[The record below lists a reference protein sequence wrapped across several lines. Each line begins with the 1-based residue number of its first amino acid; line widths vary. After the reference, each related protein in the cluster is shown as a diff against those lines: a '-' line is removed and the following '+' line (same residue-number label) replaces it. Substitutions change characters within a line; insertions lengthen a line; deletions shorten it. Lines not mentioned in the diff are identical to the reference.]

1 VEKVVLFG
9 TGAQA
14 SDAHLLLGHDSPYEV
29 VAFTVDRDHLEQD
42 TLFGLPIVPFE
53 DVQAIY
59 PPDEHRML
67 IAVGY
72 ERVNRLRADRY
83 RQAKAMGYRLVSHV
97 SSHATTWPGLIV
109 GENCLIGPNSA
120 IYPSCKIG
128 NNVVIGTGCIVPHY
142 STIEDHCFLAAGV
155 VLSGWV
161 TVEPYCYIGT
171 GAIIRNNVTIAREC
185 VIGAGALI
193 LADTEEKGVYM
204 GKPADLLPIS
214 SDKLPLG

>member
-14 SDAHLLLGHDSPYEV
+14 RDAHLLLSHDSPYEV
-29 VAFTVDRDHLEQD
+29 AAFAVDREHIEQD
-42 TLFGLPIVPFE
+42 MLFSLPVVPFE
-53 DVQAIY
+53 DVESIY
-59 PPDEHRML
+59 PPADHRMH

-72 ERVNRLRADRY
+72 SSLNRLRAERY
-83 RQAKAMGYRLVSHV
+83 HQAKAMGYQLISHV
-97 SSHATTWPGLIV
+97 SSKATTWPGLIV
-109 GENCLIGPNSA
+109 GENCLIGPNVT

-128 NNVVIGTGCIVPHY
+128 NNIVIGTGCIVPHY

-161 TVEPYCYIGT
+161 TVKPYCYIGT

-185 VIGAGALI
+185 VIGAGAVI
-193 LADTEEKGVYM
+193 LEDTEERGVYM